1 MSKKIYKFCII
12 AVCVL
17 GILFP
22 ALYVQAE
29 ETGSLALEC
38 KIGKGS
44 YSLYRVADFSE
55 TGGFKLEKPF
65 SDYQVQLEGL
75 DNEGWRALAE
85 TLAGYVGRDGLQ
97 PLDKKETDEQGHLK
111 WEDLQRGLY
120 LVLGEKVK
128 DEQYVYTPMP
138 SLVTVPNRSEEGS
151 WNYNVVI
158 RPKYNKEETQQDG
171 KTDYTVIK
179 IWKDKQ
185 NKKVR
190 PEKIQV
196 QLLQDGKIYN
206 TVELSEKNNWK
217 YTWKQLHT
225 GFQWTVVE
233 KEVPPNY
240 TVTSTQEKTSFV
252 IKNTYVAPG
261 ENGGTGGSGGSG
273 KPGLPQTG
281 QLWWPVPILTV
292 LGFLLFVIGLRKSK

>member
-1 MSKKIYKFCII
+1 M
-12 AVCVL
+12 
-17 GILFP
+17 LFP

-29 ETGSLALEC
+29 EKGSLTLEC

-44 YSLYRVADFSE
+44 YSLYRVAAFSE
-55 TGGFKLEKPF
+55 TEEFKLEKPF

-85 TLAGYVGRDGLQ
+85 TLAGYVERDGLQ
-97 PLDKKETDEQGHLK
+97 PLDKKEADEQGHLK

-151 WNYNVVI
+151 WDYNVVI
-158 RPKYNKEETQQDG
+158 RPKYNKEEIQQDE

-196 QLLQDGKIYN
+196 QLLQDGKIYD

-225 GFQWTVVE
+225 GFKWTVVE
-233 KEVPPNY
+233 KEVPKNY

-252 IKNTYVAPG
+252 IKNTYAAPG
-261 ENGGTGGSGGSG
+261 ENGGAGGNNGTGGSGGTGGNGGGSG

>member
-1 MSKKIYKFCII
+1 M
-12 AVCVL
+12 
-17 GILFP
+17 LFP

-29 ETGSLALEC
+29 ETGSLSLEC
-38 KIGKGS
+38 KIGKGT
-44 YSLYRVADFSE
+44 YSLYRVAAFTE
-55 TGGFKLEKPF
+55 TEEFKLEKPF

-85 TLAGYVGRDGLQ
+85 TLSGYVERDGLQ
-97 PLDKKETDEQGHLK
+97 PFDTKEVDEQGRVK
-111 WEDLQRGLY
+111 WENLQRGLY

-138 SLVTVPNRSEEGS
+138 SLVTVPNRSEDGT
-151 WNYNVVI
+151 WNDQVVI
-158 RPKYNKEETQQDG
+158 RPKYNQEEIQQEE

-196 QLLQDGKIYN
+196 QLLQDGKIYD
-206 TVELSEKNNWK
+206 TVELNEKNNWK

-225 GFQWTVVE
+225 GFKWTVVE
-233 KEVPPNY
+233 KEVPKNY

-252 IKNTYVAPG
+252 IKNTYTAPG
-261 ENGGTGGSGGSG
+261 ENGENGGSGGNGGSGSGGSGGGSG

-281 QLWWPVPILTV
+281 QLWWPVPVLTV
-292 LGFLLFVIGLRKSK
+292 LGFLLFVIALRKRK